1 MRIPRAFRLLMMG
14 LIFAAAACPRGHA
27 QGALLLQDSDG
38 LSAALSPTGHTSVY
52 FARICA
58 ASVTQLH
65 RCAPGELGVVI
76 ARHRRIAGYD
86 WLAGTTQF
94 SSKIKNL
101 RCDSNHR

>member
-14 LIFAAAACPRGHA
+14 LIFAAAAYPRGHS